1 MIFRIL
7 VVLFFFASFNTL
19 AQDQR
24 EADSLKL
31 VLNQGMTFSDSAIT
45 NLLYRITIKSSSPED
60 KLEYSDLLLEYSK
73 SYEPI
78 YYSIKVYYIRGVA
91 YRLMGDLEQSLQNL
105 FQSAQLAAD
114 NNHPVLEAEAYG
126 EIANS
131 YVANEDFQNSLE
143 YQIKAIDIIRIHG
156 TQQQLAIS
164 LLNTGFNYY
173 SLEKLD
179 SALVLYNEAEPI
191 FEDISMSIGKAYII
205 GNRALVYWKQGNY
218 DRAEKGL
225 LEAIGMLEPLGDQ
238 FGMADYH
245 NQLGSMYLEGD
256 NIEKTIFHT
265 EKALSMA
272 EDLGLKEQIRDAVLL
287 LSRLYTKRGRH
298 KEALHYQTL
307 YIAYKDSI
315 ANSEQT
321 KEIANIRT
329 DFEVSLRE
337 KEIDLLEKRE
347 TLNRTYMLIAA
358 ILLLLSVVL
367 LLYFR
372 QRFLN
377 TRLVSTNE
385 RKQHDDKIK
394 DLLNSQETK
403 ALQSMVQGRDNERR
417 RLAQELHNHFGSL
430 LATIKVN
437 INGIDEGSIPNHG
450 TLTTLVDQACAD
462 IRNISH
468 SLNMGI
474 SENFGL
480 VPALKELTTHLQK
493 SNGLK
498 VEFAASMCDGLM
510 DSQNE
515 IVIYRIVQELVSNV
529 LKHAA
534 ATKLSVLLT
543 CFEEENLVNI
553 LVHDNGKGF
562 NTQVAKKNSEGIGLN
577 SLKQMVA
584 NYDGE
589 ITFDSNPTSGTTVNI
604 DLPLTL
610 STNMI

>member
-1 MIFRIL
+1 
-7 VVLFFFASFNTL
+7 
-19 AQDQR
+19 
-24 EADSLKL
+24 
-31 VLNQGMTFSDSAIT
+31 
-45 NLLYRITIKSSSPED
+45 
-60 KLEYSDLLLEYSK
+60 
-73 SYEPI
+73 
-78 YYSIKVYYIRGVA
+78 
-91 YRLMGDLEQSLQNL
+91 
-105 FQSAQLAAD
+105 
-114 NNHPVLEAEAYG
+114 
-126 EIANS
+126 
-131 YVANEDFQNSLE
+131 
-143 YQIKAIDIIRIHG
+143 
-156 TQQQLAIS
+156 
-164 LLNTGFNYY
+164 
-173 SLEKLD
+173 
-179 SALVLYNEAEPI
+179 
-191 FEDISMSIGKAYII
+191 
-205 GNRALVYWKQGNY
+205 
-218 DRAEKGL
+218 
-225 LEAIGMLEPLGDQ
+225 
-238 FGMADYH
+238 
-245 NQLGSMYLEGD
+245 
-256 NIEKTIFHT
+256 
-265 EKALSMA
+265 
-272 EDLGLKEQIRDAVLL
+272 
-287 LSRLYTKRGRH
+287 
-298 KEALHYQTL
+298 
-307 YIAYKDSI
+307 
-315 ANSEQT
+315 
-321 KEIANIRT
+321 
-329 DFEVSLRE
+329 
-337 KEIDLLEKRE
+337 
-347 TLNRTYMLIAA
+347 
-358 ILLLLSVVL
+358 
-367 LLYFR
+367 
-372 QRFLN
+372 
-377 TRLVSTNE
+377 
-385 RKQHDDKIK
+385 
-394 DLLNSQETK
+394 
-403 ALQSMVQGRDNERR
+403 MVQGRDNERR